1 MAFTQLEEK
10 IQTRLTDIQRY
21 ILEEKEYVGRTL
33 EDIAVELGMEPTAV
47 RMQLSRARKTLR
59 NALKDDR

>member
-1 MAFTQLEEK
+1 MRRK
-10 IQTRLTDIQRY
+10 IESELTSTQRY
-21 ILEEKEYVGRTL
+21 ILEEKEYGGRTL
-33 EDIAVELGMEPTAV
+33 EDIAKEVKMEPAAV